1 MTEPKLKNK
10 EFIAFENSRITKSIL
25 NGGLSIMKTSKTERK
40 GRRNKKK
47 KITLIVIVALS
58 KNLNSKT
65 IVIED
70 I

>member
-10 EFIAFENSRITKSIL
+10 EFIAFENSGITKSIL